1 VQHAAYCLGAYPG
14 AVKEKSTWTGVFETL
29 TLLPPYHTS
38 ALSLSI
44 MAPSA
49 AASAAPAS
57 KETRI
62 AIVSPEKCK
71 PKKCR
76 QECKKSCPVVRMGRL
91 CIEVTST
98 SKIAFISE
106 PLCIGCGICVK
117 KCPFEAIN
125 IIKLPTNLEA
135 ETTHRYSANSFK
147 LHRLP
152 TPRVGQVLGLVGTNG
167 IGKST
172 ALKILAGKQKPNLG
186 RYDDPPDWEE
196 IIRHFRGS
204 ELQNFFTK
212 VLEENIKALIKPQYV
227 DHVPRAIKG
236 STTVSAMLDG
246 KLERDNKDEI
256 IDVLDLKEV
265 LHRDPKQLSGGELQR
280 FTIGMSCVQNANVY
294 MFDEP
299 SSYLD
304 VKQRLNAARMIRSLL
319 DEKTYVIAVEHDL
332 SVLDYLSDFICCLYG
347 VPSVYGVVTVPSPVR
362 DGINIFLDGYIPAEN
377 MRFRQESLTFKI
389 AETAEEDV
397 TERSRQFEYPAM
409 KKTLGNFHLSIE
421 PGKFSDSEILVFLGE
436 NGTGKT
442 TFVKMLAGKLEPD
455 AGTGKPPQLNVSLK
469 PQTIAPKFQG
479 TVRMLLLK
487 TIKAAFMHPQFQ
499 TDVVKPMSLDNII
512 DQDVQTLSGG
522 ELQRVAL
529 VLALGKPADIYL
541 IDEPS
546 AYLDSEQ
553 RIIASR
559 VIKRFILHSKKTAM
573 IIEHDIIMATY
584 LADRVIVYEGQPSVN
599 ATAKSPESLLTGM
612 NKFLATLEVSMRRD
626 PTNFR
631 PRVNKFNSVKDKEQK
646 SSGRYWFLD
655 DES

>member
-1 VQHAAYCLGAYPG
+1 
-14 AVKEKSTWTGVFETL
+14 
-29 TLLPPYHTS
+29 
-38 ALSLSI
+38 
-44 MAPSA
+44 
-49 AASAAPAS
+49 
-57 KETRI
+57 
-62 AIVSPEKCK
+62 
-71 PKKCR
+71 
-76 QECKKSCPVVRMGRL
+76 
-91 CIEVTST
+91 
-98 SKIAFISE
+98 
-106 PLCIGCGICVK
+106 VK

-152 TPRVGQVLGLVGTNG
+152 VPRAGQVLGLVGTNG

-186 RYDDPPDWEE
+186 RYDDPPDWAE
-196 IIRHFRGS
+196 ILKYFRGS

-212 VLEENIKALIKPQYV
+212 VLEDNLKALIKPQYV
-227 DHVPRAIKG
+227 DNIPRALK
-236 STTVSAMLDG
+236 TKATVDQMLTN
-246 KLERDNKDEI
+246 KLQRENKDQVV
-256 IDVLDLKEV
+256 DLLDLRSV
-265 LHRDPKQLSGGELQR
+265 MDRDVQNLSGGELQR
-280 FTIGMSCVQNANVY
+280 FAIAMSCIQAANMY

-304 VKQRLNAARMIRSLL
+304 VKQRLNAARAIRSLL
-319 DEKTYVIAVEHDL
+319 DPDTYVIAVEHDL

-347 VPSVYGVVTVPSPVR
+347 VPSVYGVVTLPSPVR

-377 MRFRQESLTFKI
+377 MRFREDSLTFKI
-389 AETAEEDV
+389 AESAEEEV
-397 TERSRQFEYPAM
+397 TERTALFRYPSM
-409 KKTLGNFHLSIE
+409 SKKLGNFELSIDA
-421 PGKFSDSEILVFLGE
+421 GDFSDSEIIVFLGE

-442 TFVKMLAGKLEPD
+442 TFVKMLAGKLAPD
-455 AGTGKPPQLNVSLK
+455 TGAEQLPQMNVSLK
-469 PQTIAPKFQG
+469 PQTITPKFQG

-487 TIKAAFMHPQFQ
+487 QIKSAFMHPQFQ

-553 RIIASR
+553 RIHASR
-559 VIKRFILHSKKTAM
+559 MIKRFILHSKKTAM

-584 LADRVIVYEGQPSVN
+584 LADRVIVYEGQPSIK
-599 ATAKSPESLLTGM
+599 AHARSPESLLTGM
-612 NKFLATLEVSMRRD
+612 NSFLATLDVSMRRD
-626 PTNFR
+626 PTNMR
-631 PRVNKFNSVKDKEQK
+631 PRVNKYNSIKDKEQK
-646 SSGRYWFLD
+646 SNGQYFFLED
-655 DES
+655 